1 MHARK
6 NKEGRGRGKKEKK
19 EGKRGWDIT
28 KRDTCTD
35 DKIKAAASI
44 AELFRWPKI
53 GNDVAYR
60 GLKERPGDLN
70 AFEGAQIAVQSIT
83 AKDYGRKGGL
93 IGRMRFSRF
102 LRWKKIENQIFFQTL

>member
-1 MHARK
+1 MY
-6 NKEGRGRGKKEKK
+6 
-19 EGKRGWDIT
+19 
-28 KRDTCTD
+28 TD

-44 AELFRWPKI
+44 RTLSLALKI
-53 GNDVAYR
+53 SNDR

-93 IGRMRFSRF
+93 IGWMRCKFRDSCGEKLLVEEDPRIKSFSK
-102 LRWKKIENQIFFQTL
+102 L